1 MIIFFKLDRLYE
13 IASNDTNLDFIVLL
27 DEVIE
32 NKEKMI
38 DNLIKT
44 DSFSN
49 TVLSFNTKEKI
60 YASSI
65 GALVT

>member
-13 IASNDTNLDFIVLL
+13 MASNDTNLDFIVLL

-32 NKEKMI
+32 NKKMI
-38 DNLIKT
+38 DNLINT

-49 TVLSFNTKEKI
+49 TILSFNTKEEI

>member
-1 MIIFFKLDRLYE
+1 M
-13 IASNDTNLDFIVLL
+13 ASNDTNLDFIVLL

-44 DSFSN
+44 DSFYN
-49 TVLSFNTKEKI
+49 TILSFNTKEEI
-60 YASSI
+60 YAYSI

>member
-1 MIIFFKLDRLYE
+1 M
-13 IASNDTNLDFIVLL
+13 ASNDTNLDFIVLL

-32 NKEKMI
+32 NKEKII
-38 DNLIKT
+38 DDLIKT

-49 TVLSFNTKEKI
+49 TILSFNTKEEI

-65 GALVT
+65 GALIT

>member
-1 MIIFFKLDRLYE
+1 M
-13 IASNDTNLDFIVLL
+13 ASNDTNLAFIVLL

-49 TVLSFNTKEKI
+49 TILSFNTKEEI

>member
-1 MIIFFKLDRLYE
+1 M
-13 IASNDTNLDFIVLL
+13 ASNDTNLDFIVLL

-32 NKEKMI
+32 NKKMI
-38 DNLIKT
+38 DNLINT

-49 TVLSFNTKEKI
+49 TILSFNTKEEI

>member
-1 MIIFFKLDRLYE
+1 MDRLYE
-13 IASNDTNLDFIVLL
+13 MASNDTNLAFIVLL

-49 TVLSFNTKEKI
+49 TILSFNTKEEI